1 MGMPRARGARAG
13 ERRAVSTVRGVLEA
27 CGLVCAIMLPW
38 FLLDRPA
45 PAPAV
50 EERIYYYSDPEL
62 LERVYFLE
70 EQLSRCLEERERAL
84 APYRMEIVR
93 SGGGER
99 PRVRNVV
106 RDK

>member
-1 MGMPRARGARAG
+1 MPRARGARAG
-13 ERRAVSTVRGVLEA
+13 ERRAVSTVRGVLES
-27 CGLVCAIMLPW
+27 CGLACAIVLPW
-38 FLLDRPA
+38 FLLERPA

-50 EERIYYYSDPEL
+50 EERVYYYSDPEL
-62 LERVYFLE
+62 LERVYLLE
-70 EQLSRCLEERERAL
+70 EQLSRCLEESERAL

>member
-1 MGMPRARGARAG
+1 M
-13 ERRAVSTVRGVLEA
+13 STVRGVLES
-27 CGLVCAIMLPW
+27 CGLACAIVLPW
-38 FLLDRPA
+38 FLLER

-50 EERIYYYSDPEL
+50 EERVYYYSDPEL
-62 LERVYFLE
+62 LERVYLLE
-70 EQLSRCLEERERAL
+70 EQLSRCLEESERAL

-106 RDK
+106 TYK